1 MDSQL
6 LPEGFR
12 DSLPMV
18 AEKEYILNAKFI
30 EYMFSNGFSL
40 VKPPLAEFES
50 SLFFLNKNSKN
61 IDSFRLL
68 DPISQKMMGL
78 RNDITLQIARISC
91 GSLKDYPRPLRLIY
105 SGEVLRVKNNSLNL
119 SRQSTQ
125 IGGEIIGIKKLL
137 LEAEIIEI
145 ITEVL
150 RCFKI
155 SDFFISFNMP
165 TLIGALC
172 DDFKFTDSQREI
184 IIKKYKN
191 KNVGDLNKISTKLK
205 EISSFL
211 FSCVGE
217 AKTNLKK
224 IKKFSFPA
232 KTQKEINNFLTI
244 INKILK
250 KFPKAKIL
258 IDTLEIDESEYH
270 SGIAF
275 KVYSANFKEL
285 FSGGKYNV
293 FEENCIGFS
302 GLLDN
307 LVSESKIS
315 ESIRK
320 KICVPVNISS
330 KDMKILFKKGF
341 TVIRTEMNN
350 KKKEIL
356 SYARKNKCLYVF
368 YNSKILPVD

>member
-18 AEKEYILNAKFI
+18 AEKEYILNTKFI

-61 IDSFRLL
+61 LDSFRLL

-78 RNDITLQIARISC
+78 RNDITLQVARISC
-91 GSLKDYPRPLRLIY
+91 GSLKDYPRPLRLLY

-150 RCFKI
+150 KCFKI

-165 TLIGALC
+165 TLIGSLC
-172 DDFKFTDSQREI
+172 DDFKFTDSQKKI
-184 IIKKYKN
+184 IKKKYKN
-191 KNVGDLNKISTKLK
+191 KNVGDLNKISTKLT

-224 IKKFSFPA
+224 IKKFSFPV
-232 KTQKEINNFLTI
+232 KTQKEINNFLI
-244 INKILK
+244 IMNKLLK
-250 KFPKAKIL
+250 KFPKVKIL

-285 FSGGKYNV
+285 FSGGKYNI
-293 FEENCIGFS
+293 FEEDCIGFS

-307 LVSESKIS
+307 LVSESQIS
-315 ESIRK
+315 DSLRK
-320 KICVPVNISS
+320 KICTPTNIST
-330 KDMKILFKKGF
+330 KHMKILFKKGYKI
-341 TVIRTEMNN
+341 IRTEMNDN
-350 KKKEIL
+350 KKEIL
-356 SYARKNKCLYVF
+356 FYARKNNYPYIF
-368 YNSKILPVD
+368 YNNKIVKVD